1 MNHSNNQTNMQ
12 STASLPGANPLLLSQ
27 LFGQMNPANKQSVL
41 DPSNLDAR
49 TLSAITNR
57 EPASAGIMSGDYN
70 GNGSAGDNIRGDNIG
85 STVNSLQFVG
95 ENSEASQKPATAQ
108 QESANSG
115 QLDF

>member
-1 MNHSNNQTNMQ
+1 MQ

-57 EPASAGIMSGDYN
+57 EPATGN
-70 GNGSAGDNIRGDNIG
+70 GNGSAGDTLRGDNIG